1 MNKEYKPE
9 GKVNIIGQVK
19 KDKKNRLLTDL

>member
-19 KDKKNRLLTDL
+19 KDKKNRLLTA